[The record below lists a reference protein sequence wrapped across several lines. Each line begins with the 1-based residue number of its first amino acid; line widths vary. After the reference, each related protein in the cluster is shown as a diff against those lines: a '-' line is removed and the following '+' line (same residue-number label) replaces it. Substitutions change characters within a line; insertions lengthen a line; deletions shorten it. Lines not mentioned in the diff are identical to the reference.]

1 MSVEGISKRRTMA
14 GTATPALSAKFTLL
28 TCVAASE
35 HDLLGPGALLR
46 SQRHVPIRW
55 TLLGLVRPSLTLL
68 RLALLGLALLRRTLL
83 RLALLSL
90 IRLILLTLRSCP

>member
-46 SQRHVPIRW
+46 SQRHVPM
-55 TLLGLVRPSLTLL
+55 LGLVRPSLTLL